1 MLFFGVLFWV
11 HGQMLTGQML
21 TGYMHTRTNA
31 HTDKCSLKKS
41 DFCLDGHYSHQLSK
55 IVRGGGRMILGAILS
70 FEMEGKAVFH
80 AHRLYKYN
88 VYRYS
93 RV

>member
-1 MLFFGVLFWV
+1 MFMV

-21 TGYMHTRTNA
+21 TGHMHTRTNA

-55 IVRGGGRMILGAILS
+55 IVRGGGRMIFGAILS
-70 FEMEGKAVFH
+70 CEMEENAVFH
-80 AHRLYKYN
+80 THTLYKLK
-88 VYRYS
+88 RP
-93 RV
+93 